1 MNKDTRQII
10 IAIMSANF
18 AIIVSVI
25 TAAIMAVNV
34 SQVDSSELRGDM
46 RELHADM
53 RELRGLLITHIAGHA
68 HAVGEVVAK
77 VDNVEAVKE

>member
-1 MNKDTRQII
+1 MMNKDTMQII
-10 IAIMSANF
+10 VAIMTATVAVIV
-18 AIIVSVI
+18 AIA
-25 TAAIMAVNV
+25 TAAIMTISVNKSDV
-34 SQVDSSELRGDM
+34 SELR
-46 RELHADM
+46 ADM